1 MLMGKTDPTSIKTHA
16 WILMLMG
23 EKDRSSIKT
32 FKPGYQY

>member
-1 MLMGKTDPTSIKTHA
+1 MLMGKTDPTSIKTYA

-32 FKPGYQY
+32 FKPGY